1 MISRYRLR
9 RLLAPTAGFRKS
21 ALITL
26 LGLICFALGVSL
38 SFKLVIQPVLE
49 GLKRSVDQLLGALVP
64 ADSLDTATHLFGGA
78 MLFLGV
84 YFCYLGVRGA
94 IRVVTG
100 RNELLDEYM
109 RRQALA
115 QGPRIVALGGGTGLS
130 TLLRGL
136 KQFSSNITA
145 IVTVTDDGG
154 SSGKLIRDKGMIPPG
169 DIRNCLVALADA
181 EKSMTDLFQHRFK
194 ADSGSLSGHSIG
206 NLLIAGLLDQAGG
219 DFEKAIDL
227 ASEVLNIRGTVV
239 PSTLH
244 PARLRAVLEDGRE
257 VCGETKIVESAR
269 RIRRIFLDP
278 ENVEANE
285 AAVEAIL
292 DADVICIGP
301 GSVYTSVVPNLLVA
315 GIAEALSL
323 TRAKR
328 AYICNVMTQAGE
340 SDRFTASEH
349 VNAIQS
355 NIEGRLFDFV
365 LVNSAAPSPQLLDR
379 YREQGQHFVEADTDR
394 IKAMGYKVIG
404 GNFMSESDV
413 VRHDPVRVA
422 TKVVSLVERG

>member
-26 LGLICFALGVSL
+26 LGLICFAMGVSL

-64 ADSLDTATHLFGGA
+64 PDSLDTATHLFGGA

-84 YFCYLGVRGA
+84 YLCYLGARGA

-100 RNELLDEYM
+100 RNELLDEYI

-136 KQFSSNITA
+136 KQYSSNITA

-154 SSGKLIRDKGMIPPG
+154 SSGKLIKEKGMIPPG

-219 DFEKAIDL
+219 DFEKAIEL

-239 PSTLH
+239 PSTLY

-285 AAVEAIL
+285 AAVDAIL
-292 DADVICIGP
+292 NADVICIGP

-315 GIAEALSL
+315 GIAQALSQ

-355 NIEGRLFDFV
+355 NIDGRLFDFV

-379 YREQGQHFVEADTDR
+379 YREQGQHFVEADIDR
-394 IKAMGYKVIG
+394 IKAMGYKVIS
-404 GNFMSESDV
+404 GNFMSETDV
-413 VRHDPVRVA
+413 VRHDPIRVA
-422 TKVVSLVERG
+422 TKVVSLVEKK

>member
-21 ALITL
+21 ALILL

-49 GLKRSVDQLLGALVP
+49 GLKRSVDQLLGAIVP

-84 YFCYLGVRGA
+84 YLCYLGARGA

-136 KQFSSNITA
+136 KQYSSNITA

-154 SSGKLIRDKGMIPPG
+154 SSGKLIKDKGMIPPG

-219 DFEKAIDL
+219 DFEKAIDM

-269 RIRRIFLDP
+269 RIRRVFLDP
-278 ENVEANE
+278 ENVEAND
-285 AAVEAIL
+285 AAVEAIMN
-292 DADVICIGP
+292 ADVICIGP

-315 GIAEALSL
+315 GIAEALSQ
-323 TRAKR
+323 TKAKR

-355 NIEGRLFDFV
+355 NIDGRLFDYV

-379 YREQGQHFVEADTDR
+379 YRVQGQHFVEADIDR
-394 IKAMGYKVIG
+394 IKAMGYKVIS
-404 GNFMSESDV
+404 GNFMSETDV
-413 VRHDPVRVA
+413 VRHDPIRVA
-422 TKVVSLVERG
+422 TKVVALVEKK

>member
-21 ALITL
+21 ALILL
-26 LGLICFALGVSL
+26 LGLICFAMGVSL

-49 GLKRSVDQLLGALVP
+49 GLKRSVDQLLGSLVP
-64 ADSLDTATHLFGGA
+64 PDSLDTATHLFGGA

-84 YFCYLGVRGA
+84 YLCYLGARGA

-136 KQFSSNITA
+136 KQYSSNITA

-154 SSGKLIRDKGMIPPG
+154 SSGKLIKEKGMIPPG

-269 RIRRIFLDP
+269 RIRRIYLDP
-278 ENVEANE
+278 ENVEANG

-292 DADVICIGP
+292 NADVICIGP

-315 GIAEALSL
+315 GIAEALSQ
-323 TRAKR
+323 TRATR

-365 LVNSAAPSPQLLDR
+365 LVNSAAPGPQLLDR
-379 YREQGQHFVEADTDR
+379 YREQGQHFVEADIDR
-394 IKAMGYKVIG
+394 IKAMGYKVIA
-404 GNFMSESDV
+404 GNFMSETDV
-413 VRHDPVRVA
+413 VRHDPIRVA
-422 TKVVSLVERG
+422 TRIVSLVEKK